1 MFCFRSSRKEQKDT
15 AAIIVAAG
23 SATRMGGIDKQFAPI
38 LGIPVL
44 GRSMLALQA
53 CPSVCEIIVVTRE
66 EVIPLVKQLGE
77 DLSVTKLRTIVTGGN
92 SRQESVQKGLSCV
105 SENAAYIAVHDGAR
119 PLLRPADA
127 EKCIE
132 AARETGAATLG
143 VPVKDTIKL
152 ADEKSVITATPD
164 RSHLWATH
172 TPQVFER
179 VRYEASAIL
188 ARESGR
194 DFTDDCQLLEF
205 AGHPV
210 TMVAGNYDN
219 IKITTP
225 EDLAV
230 AEGLLLWREGREAA
244 E

>member
-1 MFCFRSSRKEQKDT
+1 MFGFRSSRKEQKDT

-23 SATRMGGIDKQFAPI
+23 SATRMGGIDKQFVPV

-66 EVIPLVKQLGE
+66 EAIPLVKQLGE

-143 VPVKDTIKL
+143 VPV
-152 ADEKSVITATPD
+152 ITATPD

-205 AGHPV
+205 AGHSV